1 MYGIFKRAMD
11 LAVALVLLI
20 CVSPIIIL
28 AALALA
34 VANNGAIFFIQP
46 RPGWR
51 GRIFKIVKFK
61 TMNDKKDVHGILL
74 PDDKRMTKVGELVR
88 KLSLDELPQLIN
100 VVKGEMSIVGPR
112 PLLVDYLDLYN
123 VDKARRHEV
132 RPGITEWAQVNGRNA
147 ISWKKRLELD
157 VWYVDHQSFWLDA
170 KIMWMTVLKVIKSEG
185 VSAEGMKTMPRF
197 TGDN

>member
-123 VDKARRHEV
+123 VDQARRHEV
-132 RPGITEWAQVNGRNA
+132 RPGITGWAQVNGRNA

-157 VWYVDHQSFWLDA
+157 VWYVDHQSFWLDI
-170 KIMWMTVLKVIKSEG
+170 KIMWMTVLKVIKREG

>member
-20 CVSPIIIL
+20 CCSPLLIL

-34 VANNGAIFFIQP
+34 IANNGTIFFIQL
-46 RPGWR
+46 RPGFR
-51 GRIFKIVKFK
+51 ERIFKIVKFK
-61 TMNDKKDVHGILL
+61 TMNDRRDSNGILL
-74 PDDKRMTKVGELVR
+74 SDDERLTKVGELIR

-123 VDKARRHEV
+123 MDQARRHEV
-132 RPGITEWAQVNGRNA
+132 RPGITGWAQVNGRNA

-157 VWYVDHQSFWLDA
+157 VWYVDHQSFRLDV
-170 KIMWMTVLKVIKSEG
+170 KIMWMTVVKVLKSEG
-185 VSAEGMKTMPRF
+185 VSANGMKTMPRF